1 MEKTNIY
8 TLVLNT
14 NYVQENV
21 LGHYSSLENAR
32 RAATDLMSKDRKW
45 IEETSNYWIKD
56 QSGDQLEIVV
66 KELDPDHFDILQ
78 V

>member
-14 NYVQENV
+14 NYVKENV

-32 RAATDLMSKDRKW
+32 RAPTDLMSKDRKW

-56 QSGDQLEIVV
+56 QSGDQLEILV
-66 KELDPDHFDILQ
+66 KELDPERFYDFL
-78 V
+78 